1 MPPALRGPGLAGA
14 ATLLAAAVTAVV
26 LVGFSLVSFPAYG
39 NSNVLRALTVVG
51 QTAAVALVAAGYNAG
66 PGRSARWLRDF
77 GDLRDEGTDPVDWVE
92 MIPFDE
98 TRNYVMRVAEAMR
111 ALGVV

>member
-51 QTAAVALVAAGYNAG
+51 QTAAVALV
-66 PGRSARWLRDF
+66 PK
-77 GDLRDEGTDPVDWVE
+77 
-92 MIPFDE
+92 
-98 TRNYVMRVAEAMR
+98 
-111 ALGVV
+111 